1 MSAFPLTSELTVN
14 IFRTEPHLCDA
25 AGLLAPLWG
34 QTNSALT
41 QTTMRQRFG
50 RRISKEN
57 DVNRLTVRVPLAPDL
72 CV

>member
-25 AGLLAPLWG
+25 AGLLGPLWG
-34 QTNSALT
+34 QTQHLHKQKCGSASAAAY
-41 QTTMRQRFG
+41 R
-50 RRISKEN
+50 K
-57 DVNRLTVRVPLAPDL
+57 RLMSTASLCVCSTSFDL